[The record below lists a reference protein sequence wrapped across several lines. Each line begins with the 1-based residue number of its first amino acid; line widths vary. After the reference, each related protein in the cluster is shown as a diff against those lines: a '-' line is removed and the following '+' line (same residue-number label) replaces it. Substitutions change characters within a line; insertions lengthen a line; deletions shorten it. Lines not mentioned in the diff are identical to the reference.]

1 MPEPGHYRGSQYD
14 ERLSRIHSCHTDAH
28 MSLKPPNALLA
39 LSDGPRA
46 LADAAFLGITAP
58 LLNRMPRAQKKH
70 SVMVIPGFLGDD
82 RGNALL
88 IRFLRRLGYIAR
100 GWEQGRNLGT
110 SSFSEAALRAV
121 IEQLLVEGGG
131 KVSLIGH
138 SLGGIYAREI
148 ARMEPEVIHQVIT
161 LGSPFGKGHQYASH
175 ASRLY
180 RRLNPGA
187 DARDDDHGLSIPPPV
202 PTTAIYTRAD
212 GVVNWRTSIQDGD
225 YPHVHNIEVLGSH
238 IGLNVNAAVWY
249 WVAKKLAQI

>member
-58 LLNRMPRAQKKH
+58 LLHRMPRAQKKH

-161 LGSPFGKGHQYASH
+161 LGSPFGKGHSNASH
-175 ASRLY
+175 PSRLY
-180 RRLNPGA
+180 NRMNPQA
-187 DARDDDHGLSIPPPV
+187 NPHDVEAVLSIPPPV
-202 PTTAIYTRAD
+202 PTTAIYTKGD
-212 GVVNWRTSIQDGD
+212 GVVNWRTSMQEGD
-225 YPHVHNIEVLGSH
+225 YANVHNIEVLGSH
-238 IGLNVNAAVWY
+238 IGLNMNAAVWY
-249 WVAKKLAQI
+249 WIAKKLARI